1 MNHSGIR
8 GSREYWQMT
17 AEFESNL
24 MTAQGLALEVAAFG
38 DKLTAAGADVSLLAG
53 AFIGCGVELLRR
65 IQSPEQV
72 ATTLERVADNIRNR
86 KPGGA
91 PATVN

>member
-1 MNHSGIR
+1 
-8 GSREYWQMT
+8 MT

-38 DKLTAAGADVSLLAG
+38 DKLTAAGANVSLLAG
-53 AFIGCGVELLRR
+53 AFIGCGVELLRG

-72 ATTLERVADNIRNR
+72 AIALERVAGNVRNP
-86 KPGGA
+86 KPGGD
-91 PATVN
+91 PPRR